1 MKAPATQG
9 ASRVLEYIHMPLKK
23 YKYKNTNPCDVKS
36 VDSSQ
41 PKYYPEE
48 VGKREEKRV
57 KKMEEI
63 EENPSRLYKRNGT
76 CWRKEITIRVSFK

>member
-1 MKAPATQG
+1 
-9 ASRVLEYIHMPLKK
+9 MPLKK
-23 YKYKNTNPCDVKS
+23 YKYKNTNPCDAKS

-48 VGKREEKRV
+48 VGKRERKKQTTNKNGV

-63 EENPSRLYKRNGT
+63 EETPSRLYKRNGT
-76 CWRKEITIRVSFK
+76 CLRKEITIRVSFK